1 MLLPCRL
8 VYLSFT
14 AGGNED
20 KTLQVMRSVAQ
31 PGSAP
36 GLGPGGRRF
45 KSFRSDQIFQRVAMR
60 VVAPF
65 FYVRRTWRV
74 VQIQAKRLAYASIE
88 LDRQGS
94 RHL

>member
-1 MLLPCRL
+1 MIDNKLLA
-8 VYLSFT
+8 VIINKNGFGT
-14 AGGNED
+14 W
-20 KTLQVMRSVAQ
+20 
-31 PGSAP
+31 
-36 GLGPGGRRF
+36 GRMF
-45 KSFRSDQIFQRVAMR
+45 KSFRSDQIFQGVAMR

-65 FYVRRTWRV
+65 LCAPDMARFKV